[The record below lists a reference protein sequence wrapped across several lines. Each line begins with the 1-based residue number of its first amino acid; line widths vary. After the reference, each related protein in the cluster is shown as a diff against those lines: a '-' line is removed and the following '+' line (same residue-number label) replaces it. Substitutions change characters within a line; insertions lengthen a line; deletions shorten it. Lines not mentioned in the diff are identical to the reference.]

1 MHPFITLVSQK
12 LIQSDSFFIDAS
24 VLTGSR
30 KILVV
35 LLDYSPASLSLQST
49 LKTLPKNIKSFIIS
63 IASSL
68 TSQISRSS
76 SLTFGLMPWGSKAI
90 ILATFYI
97 Q

>member
-1 MHPFITLVSQK
+1 M
-12 LIQSDSFFIDAS
+12 
-24 VLTGSR
+24 TGSR
-30 KILVV
+30 KILAV

-49 LKTLPKNIKSFIIS
+49 LKTLPKNIKSFIIG

-76 SLTFGLMPWGSKAI
+76 SLTFGFMALGSKAI